1 MVSRLIVMLD
11 KLKSV
16 PLLLII
22 LIAALVRF
30 INLGRPET
38 LVFDELYYV
47 DGARDLLDVG
57 VEVEGSDA
65 EFVVHPPLGKWL
77 ISIGIAIF
85 GDESFGWRFTN
96 ALIGIA
102 TVVLLY
108 LVSHKLFNSE
118 PVALVAASLMALDG
132 LAIVMSRTAL
142 LDNFL
147 TFFVLLA
154 FFFLIRERF
163 LLMGIA
169 LGAAMSVKWS
179 GLYFLLAFIII
190 AAIWNVRSF
199 LERKDQ
205 RLLSVIAAAPVALLA
220 YISSWVGWFRSDRG
234 WDRDSGTNALSSLWN
249 YHREIYNF
257 HSTLDADHPYRSH
270 PWSWLVMGRPTSF
283 FYESP
288 EGCGAKNCSQEIL
301 ALGNPLIWWFGTIAI
316 AVVIGYAI
324 TRRDRLALSILLP
337 LGAGYLPWFLFP
349 ERTMFTFYAISIL
362 PFMILAI
369 AYLANEL
376 LRHYARATLLISIA
390 LTAVFALFLYFLP
403 IHIAQVITYDQ
414 WQSRMWLESW
424 I

>member
-1 MVSRLIVMLD
+1 MLD

>member
-108 LVSHKLFNSE
+108 LISLKHFDSE

-154 FFFLIRERF
+154 FFFLIKERF

-179 GLYFLLAFIII
+179 GLYFLLAFLII

-205 RLLSVIAAAPVALLA
+205 RLLSVIAAAPIALLT
-220 YISSWVGWFRSDRG
+220 YIISWVGWFRSDRG
-234 WDRDSGTNALSSLWN
+234 WDRDSGTNSLTSLWN

-257 HSTLDADHPYRSH
+257 HSTLDAEHPYRSH

-324 TRRDRLALSILLP
+324 TRRDRLALSILFP
-337 LGAGYLPWFLFP
+337 VSAGYLPWFLFP
-349 ERTMFTFYAISIL
+349 ERTTFTFYAISIL

-376 LRHYARATLLISIA
+376 LRHYARATLLISLA

>member
-1 MVSRLIVMLD
+1 MLD

-57 VEVEGSDA
+57 VEVDGSDA

-85 GDESFGWRFTN
+85 GDESFGWRFTT

-108 LVSHKLFNSE
+108 LISLKHFDSE

-154 FFFLIRERF
+154 FFFLIKERF

-179 GLYFLLAFIII
+179 GLYFLLAFLII

-199 LERKDQ
+199 RERKDQ
-205 RLLSVIAAAPVALLA
+205 RLLSVIAAAPIALLT
-220 YISSWVGWFRSDRG
+220 YIISWVGWFRSDRG

-376 LRHYARATLLISIA
+376 LRHYARATLLISLA

>member
-1 MVSRLIVMLD
+1 
-11 KLKSV
+11 
-16 PLLLII
+16 
-22 LIAALVRF
+22 
-30 INLGRPET
+30 
-38 LVFDELYYV
+38 
-47 DGARDLLDVG
+47 
-57 VEVEGSDA
+57 
-65 EFVVHPPLGKWL
+65 
-77 ISIGIAIF
+77 
-85 GDESFGWRFTN
+85 
-96 ALIGIA
+96 
-102 TVVLLY
+102 
-108 LVSHKLFNSE
+108 
-118 PVALVAASLMALDG
+118 MALDG

-154 FFFLIRERF
+154 FFFLIKERF

-179 GLYFLLAFIII
+179 GLYFLLAFLII

-205 RLLSVIAAAPVALLA
+205 RLLSVIAAAPIALLT
-220 YISSWVGWFRSDRG
+220 YIISWVGWFRSDRG

-324 TRRDRLALSILLP
+324 TRRDRLALSILVP

-376 LRHYARATLLISIA
+376 LRHYARATLLISLA

>member
-16 PLLLII
+16 PLILII
-22 LIAALVRF
+22 FVAALVRF

-47 DGARDLLDVG
+47 DGARDLLDRG
-57 VEVEGSDA
+57 VEVDGSDA

-85 GDESFGWRFTN
+85 GDGSFGWRFTT

-102 TVVLLY
+102 TVLLIY
-108 LVSHKLFNSE
+108 FVSLKLFDSE
-118 PVALVAASLMALDG
+118 AVALLAASLMALDG

-154 FFFLIRERF
+154 FFFLIKERF

-169 LGAAMSVKWS
+169 LGAATSVKWS
-179 GLYFLLAFIII
+179 GLYFLVAFLII

-199 LERKDQ
+199 LERKD
-205 RLLSVIAAAPVALLA
+205 RKLISVIAAAPVALLT
-220 YISSWVGWFRSDRG
+220 YIISWVGWFRSDQG
-234 WDRDSGTNALSSLWN
+234 WDRDSGSNALSSLWN
-249 YHREIYNF
+249 YHLEIYNF
-257 HSTLDADHPYRSH
+257 HSTLDAEHPYRSH

-288 EGCGAKNCSQEIL
+288 KGCGAEQCSQEIL

-316 AVVIGYAI
+316 ATVIGY
-324 TRRDRLALSILLP
+324 TLSRRERLAFTILLP
-337 LGAGYLPWFLFP
+337 IAAGYLPWFLFP
-349 ERTMFTFYAISIL
+349 DRTMFTFYAISIL

-369 AYLANEL
+369 AYLAHEL
-376 LRHYARATLLISIA
+376 LTHFAPARLVIGLA

-403 IHIAQVITYDQ
+403 VQIAQVITYDR

>member
-1 MVSRLIVMLD
+1 MLD

-57 VEVEGSDA
+57 VEVDGSDA

-85 GDESFGWRFTN
+85 GDESFGWRFTT

-108 LVSHKLFNSE
+108 LISLKHFDSE

-154 FFFLIRERF
+154 FFFLIKERF

-179 GLYFLLAFIII
+179 GLYFLLAFLII

-205 RLLSVIAAAPVALLA
+205 RLLSVIAAAPIALLT
-220 YISSWVGWFRSDRG
+220 YIISWVGWFRSDRG

-376 LRHYARATLLISIA
+376 LRHYARATLLISLA

>member
-1 MVSRLIVMLD
+1 MLD

-57 VEVEGSDA
+57 VEVDGSDA

-85 GDESFGWRFTN
+85 GDESFGWRFTT

-108 LVSHKLFNSE
+108 LISLKLFDSE
-118 PVALVAASLMALDG
+118 PVALLAASLMALDG

-154 FFFLIRERF
+154 FFFLIKERF

-179 GLYFLLAFIII
+179 GLYFLLAFLII

-205 RLLSVIAAAPVALLA
+205 RLLSVIAAAPIALLT
-220 YISSWVGWFRSDRG
+220 YIISWVGWFRSDRG

-324 TRRDRLALSILLP
+324 TRRDRLALSILVP

-376 LRHYARATLLISIA
+376 LRHYARATLLISLA